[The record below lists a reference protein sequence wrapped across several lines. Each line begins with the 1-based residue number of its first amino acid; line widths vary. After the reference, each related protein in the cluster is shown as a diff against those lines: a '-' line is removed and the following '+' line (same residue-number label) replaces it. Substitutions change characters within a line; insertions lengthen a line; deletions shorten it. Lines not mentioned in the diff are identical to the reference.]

1 MTEILIKQGWILGW
15 LKIWSYL
22 NLVSLAGE
30 MIPFPSLMITLKSG
44 GNQMKFTHGRNPPSF
59 PIENV
64 QEGFWPLQLPIF
76 YNGNGVGLRPWVNF
90 VWSSPDFRV
99 TIYDGNGHI
108 SPARKTRFGFDH
120 ILSHPIGFA
129 QFYAPLKVNEK
140 NDSGTKWGLSRAYA
154 PFSLVFLN
162 QKCFVEIQ

>member
-1 MTEILIKQGWILGW
+1 
-15 LKIWSYL
+15 
-22 NLVSLAGE
+22 
-30 MIPFPSLMITLKSG
+30 MIPFPSQMITLKSG

-120 ILSHPIGFA
+120 ILSHPIQREPSWLLLSVETRPLWVIPAGKPNIYLRANDF
-129 QFYAPLKVNEK
+129 QF
-140 NDSGTKWGLSRAYA
+140 SRWLQATRQ
-154 PFSLVFLN
+154 PSIFMSETWSNVMTRDFTPR
-162 QKCFVEIQ
+162 FVT

>member
-1 MTEILIKQGWILGW
+1 MCTLVIKRKLRENKRIRWPLGW

-30 MIPFPSLMITLKSG
+30 MIPFPSQMITLKSG

-120 ILSHPIGFA
+120 ILSHPI
-129 QFYAPLKVNEK
+129 VNC
-140 NDSGTKWGLSRAYA
+140 SYLCFS
-154 PFSLVFLN
+154 PFELN
-162 QKCFVEIQ
+162 LPHSIV

>member
-1 MTEILIKQGWILGW
+1 
-15 LKIWSYL
+15 
-22 NLVSLAGE
+22 
-30 MIPFPSLMITLKSG
+30 MIPFPSQMITLKSG

-120 ILSHPIGFA
+120 ILSHPIP
-129 QFYAPLKVNEK
+129 QLRQTWEVCKDRQN
-140 NDSGTKWGLSRAYA
+140 
-154 PFSLVFLN
+154 
-162 QKCFVEIQ
+162 VEILRGDSTNEINLESVPVNGSRQQIFGEILEFPFFFQFPGKWNSRKSEKKK

>member
-1 MTEILIKQGWILGW
+1 MVILIIFAPPHYPIRVEGYSQLLQCEAPKCKTCVLGW

-30 MIPFPSLMITLKSG
+30 MRPFPSQMITLKSG

-59 PIENV
+59 PIENI
-64 QEGFWPLQLPIF
+64 QEGIWPLQLPIL
-76 YNGNGVGLRPWVNF
+76 YNRNEVGLRPWLNF

-99 TIYDGNGHI
+99 TIYDENGHI

-120 ILSHPIGFA
+120 ILSHPI
-129 QFYAPLKVNEK
+129 
-140 NDSGTKWGLSRAYA
+140 D
-154 PFSLVFLN
+154 
-162 QKCFVEIQ
+162 

>member
-1 MTEILIKQGWILGW
+1 MDGQTNWGVESRDPLCPLGW

-30 MIPFPSLMITLKSG
+30 MIPFPSQMITLKSG

-120 ILSHPIGFA
+120 ILSHPTVYTMYQCHPFET
-129 QFYAPLKVNEK
+129 YTVTPCWNR
-140 NDSGTKWGLSRAYA
+140 TKMD
-154 PFSLVFLN
+154 LN
-162 QKCFVEIQ
+162 PAMRDRKS

>member
-1 MTEILIKQGWILGW
+1 MSVCEAGEGMNEGCILGW

-30 MIPFPSLMITLKSG
+30 MIPFPSQMITLKSG

-120 ILSHPIGFA
+120 ILSHPIIQKNFKSLRGFI
-129 QFYAPLKVNEK
+129 FSNFIYLPFFPKPLF
-140 NDSGTKWGLSRAYA
+140 SR
-154 PFSLVFLN
+154 
-162 QKCFVEIQ
+162 

>member
-1 MTEILIKQGWILGW
+1 MYSPTGTRLSEKCLCTLGGLKKTALKVWRRITQSYLKSLYRSMPWLIGW

-30 MIPFPSLMITLKSG
+30 MIPFPSQMITLKSG

-120 ILSHPIGFA
+120 VLSHPIGHSF
-129 QFYAPLKVNEK
+129 V
-140 NDSGTKWGLSRAYA
+140 SKW
-154 PFSLVFLN
+154 P
-162 QKCFVEIQ
+162 

>member
-1 MTEILIKQGWILGW
+1 
-15 LKIWSYL
+15 
-22 NLVSLAGE
+22 
-30 MIPFPSLMITLKSG
+30 MIPFPSQMITLKSG

-120 ILSHPIGFA
+120 ILSHPIGEWLYRFVHIQLTPAITDLKGLTNFMRYWRIALLPKRLSSTIFFA
-129 QFYAPLKVNEK
+129 SFLCFKKQKEKPL
-140 NDSGTKWGLSRAYA
+140 A
-154 PFSLVFLN
+154 F
-162 QKCFVEIQ
+162 Q